1 MGRQGG
7 GQLSLLLLVSTLS
20 PDSGVTSFRDSSA
33 KRPSPNPGSSVP
45 WCELSGAWF
54 PKRSRSGAGLPP
66 LPHQLQ
72 TLVQVSARA
81 TLHLGGGVAQAPRF
95 KHQGG
100 GGLGAW
106 GAVPGK
112 HPSQGAEPPA
122 VQVPSLWRAKRF
134 SAPPPSQSSGL
145 ANRRGDWRGRWGGV
159 QEGYGRISAGQVLSP
174 RVRGGGVG
182 RLAPVCARAPA
193 LCAWAPRPTPAALR
207 GPRARA
213 PVPLPARGGQG
224 VWCGRHE

>member
-33 KRPSPNPGSSVP
+33 KRPSPNPGSSAP
-45 WCELSGAWF
+45 WCELSSTWF
-54 PKRSRSGAGLPP
+54 PKGSRSGAGLPP

-81 TLHLGGGVAQAPRF
+81 TLHLGGGVAQPPRF

-106 GAVPGK
+106 GPVPGK

-122 VQVPSLWRAKRF
+122 VQVPCLWRAKRF
-134 SAPPPSQSSGL
+134 SAPPPSQSRGL
-145 ANRRGDWRGRWGGV
+145 GQPERGLEGEVGG
-159 QEGYGRISAGQVLSP
+159 A
-174 RVRGGGVG
+174 G
-182 RLAPVCARAPA
+182 RLRAHLCGASTLAAGAGRAGWHQCSPRAPA

-207 GPRARA
+207 RPRARA